1 MKQVK
6 VGGEIVFKGYGD
18 DVPEAERVLEAGKT
32 YKVTEVNETDEAVSV
47 EIPNPDFN
55 PKKKETSSN
64 SKMLSVDV
72 FDEEFD
78 LPKAK
83 GAAAAKGRTAPAKAE
98 TKAPAKAAGK
108 GAKAAPAKA
117 DAKGD
122 AEEEGGE
129 GDDEALTEEDADIVK
144 LVEETDDILAL
155 ATELVEEQAANDYR
169 LGGVLYHIRLDKAY
183 EKLDKRYRENGG
195 FELYVQEKL
204 NIEYRKAMYLVKI
217 YYNVNK
223 FGIDPAKI
231 TEMGWTKAS
240 KIVAVMDEE
249 NADEL
254 VELATESTVADLVE
268 NIKSS
273 YTTKGGTKG
282 EKKRL
287 KTFKFKLFED
297 QAEGV
302 QNTLEAAAESLGLKD
317 LNAAFEHI
325 VMEWAVDH
333 PLKKKT
339 AAVGRQV
346 AAPKAAAKAPAKA
359 AARARR

>member
-1 MKQVK
+1 MKTVK

-18 DVPEAERVLEAGKT
+18 DVPEAEQVLEAGKS
-32 YKVTEVNETDEAVSV
+32 YKVTEVIGDEEKVVVA
-47 EIPNPDFN
+47 IPNPDFN
-55 PKKKETSSN
+55 AKKKESASN
-64 SKMLSVDV
+64 SKLISVDV

-78 LPKAK
+78 LPGKAK
-83 GAAAAKGRTAPAKAE
+83 AAAPAKGRTAPAKAE
-98 TKAPAKAAGK
+98 TKAPVKAGK
-108 GAKAAPAKA
+108 GKTAPAKEEA
-117 DAKGD
+117 AG
-122 AEEEGGE
+122 EEEAGDP
-129 GDDEALTEEDADIVK
+129 DDESLTEEDADILK

-155 ATELVEEQAANDYR
+155 ASEMVEEQAANDYR

-183 EKLDKRYRENGG
+183 EKLDKRYKENGG
-195 FELYVQEKL
+195 FELYVQEHL
-204 NIEYRKAMYLVKI
+204 NVEYRKAMYLVKI

-231 TEMGWTKAS
+231 AEMGWTKAS
-240 KIVAVMDEE
+240 KIVAVMDED
-249 NADEL
+249 NAEEL

-268 NIKSS
+268 NIKTS
-273 YTTKGGTKG
+273 YVTKGGTKG

-317 LNAAFEHI
+317 LSAAFEHI

-333 PLKKKT
+333 PMKKKAAT
-339 AAVGRQV
+339 AGRQV
-346 AAPKAAAKAPAKA
+346 AAPKAAVKTPAKAPV
-359 AARARR
+359 RARR